1 MEIKITTTQIL
12 KILYVLSWIIFVGL
26 CVEAGGFIFNAFF
39 TSVINRIDAKHFWQQ
54 VDLSNLYNYDH
65 GYFLVVTFLMIIVS
79 VLRALLFYLIVKI
92 LHDKKLNIS
101 QPFNKETGKFIF
113 NVAYLSFGIGLFSWW
128 GVKYAEWFSSKGVTM
143 PDVEHLR
150 FGGADV
156 WLFMSVTLF
165 VIAQIFKRGI
175 EIQTE
180 NELTI

>member
-39 TSVINRIDAKHFWQQ
+39 TSVINPIDAKHFWQQ